1 MTTERTFLIQ
11 VLRLPLVLLYVII
24 SPSHFFIFDTNE
36 KKCIKK
42 QELSPSL
49 SKDAIT
55 ETKGGI
61 IMNLKDTIDEIVKS
75 LHIDVEVP
83 EISNIRNYWL
93 VRTDSG
99 LWFEEFSNEGYVAVG
114 WDKLKDENNFSLD
127 NKEEAIKIIEKLY
140 PDNSAGHIYGTL
152 NRFRSELDVGDVI
165 MIPSEKSETINFG
178 IINSDEYFAEVS
190 DTEVDM
196 DSCPYRRRRNV
207 RWLKK
212 VYRKQL
218 EPQLFKM
225 MQSHH
230 TITTATDY
238 DLYID
243 KTLNSLYVKNE
254 VLHSVFNVQID
265 RDLSYNALRKLVN
278 LPDFVNEIVFEDSE
292 GLTFE
297 SKIRLQSP
305 GDWLLMA
312 TENAALRLLIISL
325 FIKQALVGGEIKLF
339 GFSMN
344 NEPLLDILRRN
355 GLGVSKKG
363 EVEINE
369 KADVIQDLS
378 KELILKAPSE
388 NSESNKKSD

>member
-1 MTTERTFLIQ
+1 MAILQRNSHVLSYLEQGLETLALIFYSLILQNYELYKKAGIKSLFVERCYY
-11 VLRLPLVLLYVII
+11 R
-24 SPSHFFIFDTNE
+24 DE
-36 KKCIKK
+36 R
-42 QELSPSL
+42 
-49 SKDAIT
+49 
-55 ETKGGI
+55 GI

-207 RWLKK
+207 KWLKK

-325 FIKQALVGGEIKLF
+325 FIKQALVGGEIKLL

-363 EVEINE
+363 EDEINE
-369 KADVIQDLS
+369 KADDIQDLS